1 MKSTTKKILAIVVG
15 LALLALAACSE
26 PDLQS
31 SSTPEPVPPLIVE
44 STPHSSNAAT
54 PESQSEAMK
63 AKTTNPDLAEAL
75 ELLATEQQT
84 LVLGCDKSENSG
96 GSLVVQSK
104 DDLLALISE
113 TLSQINFEQ
122 LTLEQQPPYSR
133 YLRVSYE
140 EDYNDWRLTLLEEHD
155 DSQATPPTFLS
166 LFKWGYPEPV
176 FFPLSREVFDALYSA
191 VNEKVAMPEP
201 PKEEFIKPLK
211 DLIEAYKNATIEKN
225 EYQQRYEDF
234 PAGEPFPEIQTVD
247 DFEVEPGNE
256 MVNYHV
262 VIPLG
267 DGSKWEMIVGMNFMY
282 PQAHLPQIPE
292 WNATLAAFRPAK
304 VESVSPTVTSSA
316 SIAAGIKNTSSE
328 SEATEPPRQLFF
340 DGYEAIVELFT
351 VLEKDDKYIEE
362 YLTNHNFDMNGLTAR
377 GDIQAL
383 LTTLSGINV
392 PVIENGSNPKIVIY
406 PDSSLMT
413 VWHESDSGVKYDFSI
428 STEPDS
434 APQRIGALKEK
445 GQLSKEIS
453 AENFEVY
460 SVINNADKSSA
471 IVFAADIDGT
481 FMLVRVFKAGDTTT
495 ALNGLMT
502 FEYSKTPL
510 QFHQKQK

>member
-75 ELLATEQQT
+75 GLLDTEPQT

-155 DSQATPPTFLS
+155 DFQATPPTYLS

-176 FFPLSREVFDALYSA
+176 FFPLSREVFDALYAS
-191 VNEKVAMPEP
+191 VNENAAMPEP
-201 PKEEFIKPLK
+201 
-211 DLIEAYKNATIEKN
+211 
-225 EYQQRYEDF
+225 
-234 PAGEPFPEIQTVD
+234 
-247 DFEVEPGNE
+247 
-256 MVNYHV
+256 
-262 VIPLG
+262 
-267 DGSKWEMIVGMNFMY
+267 
-282 PQAHLPQIPE
+282 
-292 WNATLAAFRPAK
+292 
-304 VESVSPTVTSSA
+304 
-316 SIAAGIKNTSSE
+316 
-328 SEATEPPRQLFF
+328 
-340 DGYEAIVELFT
+340 
-351 VLEKDDKYIEE
+351 
-362 YLTNHNFDMNGLTAR
+362 
-377 GDIQAL
+377 
-383 LTTLSGINV
+383 
-392 PVIENGSNPKIVIY
+392 
-406 PDSSLMT
+406 
-413 VWHESDSGVKYDFSI
+413 
-428 STEPDS
+428 
-434 APQRIGALKEK
+434 
-445 GQLSKEIS
+445 
-453 AENFEVY
+453 
-460 SVINNADKSSA
+460 
-471 IVFAADIDGT
+471 
-481 FMLVRVFKAGDTTT
+481 
-495 ALNGLMT
+495 
-502 FEYSKTPL
+502 
-510 QFHQKQK
+510 